1 LQSCTLPCF
10 LPIDASPTAPQY
22 CRRCVLA
29 ILWVNAAVPET
40 KDRTLEEIEALLVK
54 GYEAPTSV
62 ASSSLLRNDG
72 LSAPA

>member
-1 LQSCTLPCF
+1 M
-10 LPIDASPTAPQY
+10 
-22 CRRCVLA
+22 LA

-72 LSAPA
+72 LSARA